1 MVPSELADGE
11 KNQRR
16 GEYHEE
22 RRQKIVAARILLR
35 EALER
40 GVELA
45 EAVPG
50 ERAVRE
56 PRQLRHGGG
65 PERRFRPERAQQAAP
80 AQLLVHPALEVGLG
94 GVPQVEVGVELA
106 SQAFDV
112 EQRLLQQHEL
122 GLDLDVEAPRGLEQ
136 AQQQP
141 AEVDFLQR
149 PREYRLAD
157 RADRRLEL
165 VDTRVRRHPV
175 GLEARMRC
183 ITITRSEQSSQCT
196 SGTSSS
202 AERSKLRR
210 SWLAFAA
217 SRMRLSSSSRWRANS
232 ATTSRGLSRRPSGQ
246 RRSTNSAAVAR
257 SATSL
262 AISSS
267 TRGRSTL
274 TATSRPS
281 CNV

>member
-65 PERRFRPERAQQAAP
+65 PERRFLPERAQQAAP

-165 VDTRVRRHPV
+165 VDPRVRRHPAGV
-175 GLEARMRC
+175 EVR
-183 ITITRSEQSSQCT
+183 
-196 SGTSSS
+196 
-202 AERSKLRR
+202 LRH
-210 SWLAFAA
+210 AA
-217 SRMRLSSSSRWRANS
+217 IV
-232 ATTSRGLSRRPSGQ
+232 
-246 RRSTNSAAVAR
+246 AVEEGDR
-257 SATSL
+257 K
-262 AISSS
+262 S
-267 TRGRSTL
+267 TRLNSSHEWISYAVFCLKKKKQQER
-274 TATSRPS
+274 
-281 CNV
+281 